1 MDAPKVRQCHNA
13 LNEFGGCVE
22 YTRVLIVLWQGDRS
36 LGGLAMQL
44 HTGYNVTYDE
54 VDLVE
59 RHKSAGGVG
68 NITSRAGEPTRQHTE
83 LSARSLNNTPPR
95 TYYTPAK
102 WVKPRGTIP

>member
-68 NITSRAGEPTRQHTE
+68 NILHGQVSRLVSIQSYRQDH
-83 LSARSLNNTPPR
+83 
-95 TYYTPAK
+95 
-102 WVKPRGTIP
+102 